1 MMKDNEKA
9 IGKAT
14 VLIVDDVE
22 TNRVI
27 LGEIIGAMGYKV
39 IFAEDGAQA
48 WERLSEE
55 LPNLVLTDV
64 SMPVMDGYELCR
76 KLKANV
82 ETRNIPI
89 IFISAF
95 DDAQNIVKGFNM
107 GGEDYI
113 TTPFIPEVVQARV
126 NVHLRLY
133 EATCE
138 VKEANRRLQASINEQ
153 IRQIEQERKSV
164 LYALA
169 GIAAENSWHES
180 GYIDRIRHNCRIL
193 AQSMQL
199 SPLFE
204 GQISDSFVETI
215 EIAAPLCD
223 IGNIGIPKEILQ
235 KNAALDEEE
244 RRLMQNHTRIGTKLL
259 EDLRVTDDYNDFMQI
274 STDITHFHHENW
286 DGSGY
291 PEGKKGHE
299 IPLAAQIVSMSSI
312 FCALTEAR
320 SYRRSYSREEALEMM
335 RQDTGRKFN
344 PDVFNIFCKVSRQLW

>member
-113 TTPFIPEVVQARV
+113 TKP
-126 NVHLRLY
+126 
-133 EATCE
+133 
-138 VKEANRRLQASINEQ
+138 
-153 IRQIEQERKSV
+153 
-164 LYALA
+164 
-169 GIAAENSWHES
+169 
-180 GYIDRIRHNCRIL
+180 
-193 AQSMQL
+193 
-199 SPLFE
+199 
-204 GQISDSFVETI
+204 
-215 EIAAPLCD
+215 
-223 IGNIGIPKEILQ
+223 
-235 KNAALDEEE
+235 
-244 RRLMQNHTRIGTKLL
+244 
-259 EDLRVTDDYNDFMQI
+259 
-274 STDITHFHHENW
+274 
-286 DGSGY
+286 
-291 PEGKKGHE
+291 
-299 IPLAAQIVSMSSI
+299 
-312 FCALTEAR
+312 
-320 SYRRSYSREEALEMM
+320 
-335 RQDTGRKFN
+335 
-344 PDVFNIFCKVSRQLW
+344 FNIL